1 MLRKLLALIA
11 IFGVTTCA
19 MAQSGTLSGAVT
31 EEGTGEPAPFANI
44 VIESNGTVV
53 AGGVTDFDGLYSIKP
68 ITPGQYTVKI
78 SFIGFATKQINGVI
92 ISPDKI
98 TVQNAALKKASDVL
112 AEVDL
117 VEYVVPLIDPDKTGT
132 TKTKEE
138 IVALPTRSVGTI
150 AAQTAGV
157 SQVDEGDAINV
168 RGARSESTVYFVDG
182 VKVRGSAG
190 VPQAAMDQLTVIT
203 GGVPAQYGD
212 VSGGVISITTRG
224 PSSITFGS
232 LELATSEV
240 LDDYGFNLVGLSLST
255 PLLRKK
261 DEDRTPVL
269 GVFFSAEYQ
278 SQKDPDPSAVGAW
291 RIKDDRLTDLQLAP
305 VNFTGTPGAV
315 SSTRAS
321 EFLNF
326 DDFENVGARENV
338 ARQNL
343 RLQTKFSMITG
354 DNSDM
359 TFGGNFNRTT
369 DNAYIRT
376 YALFNADNN
385 PEQISQDWRVYARFQ
400 QRFNN
405 ADDENAAIK
414 NAFYS
419 LQADYTKTNYTL
431 QSSKHKD
438 NLFNYG
444 YVGKF
449 TAVRENTLTDVTTE
463 EVSFLNPETGEIQT
477 ETVTYPN
484 PNNTLNPD
492 YTISQSTIDHYVF
505 EASDHNPLSS
515 IYTTQYYDYI
525 GGNPLGSSSL
535 QQISA
540 AGGLINGQNPLTAYS
555 LWSNPGTIFNSYQTT
570 DNTQF
575 RVVGSASADI
585 KGHEIKFGFEYEQ
598 RSDRAYSISPQGLWS
613 IGRQLVNEHL
623 TNSPLSNTMGNGGVS
638 VTNENGVEQ
647 YILDADFSVLD
658 RDVSNISQFGINVRE
673 ALGLQDNEW
682 VDFDSNYPADYNVGM
697 FRPDDLISNNM
708 ISYFGYDY
716 EGNLLSGTRPTF
728 DDFLNDVDDDGTHKR
743 EIGAFEPIYVA
754 GYIQDKFYFKDLL
767 FNIGVRVDRFDANQE
782 VLNDRYVLFDT
793 YTAGETSEVNVEA
806 ISSVEHPSNIGSNYV
821 VYTDVVDENPNRIT
835 GYRNGDDWYDASGV
849 LITDPSLL
857 QGDQGIAPYLKDPG
871 AITSGENAANGGLS
885 SNAFQDY
892 TPQVTV
898 MPRIAFNFPISDE
911 AQFYAHYDV
920 LTQRPTGFVRMDP
933 TDYLNWALGQNSQNR
948 INNPDL
954 KPQKTTEYE
963 LGFKQ
968 TLGRSSA
975 LSVSAFYRE
984 LRDMI
989 QVQRINFAYPRDYTT
1004 YSNIDFGTVKGFS
1017 LTYEMRRTN
1026 NVSFNASYTMSFADG
1041 SGSSATDG
1049 LSLVNLGE
1057 PNLRTT
1063 LPLDFD
1069 QRHSITTTI
1078 DYRFG
1083 SGDRYNGP
1091 IWFGKRFFE
1100 NAGANLVISAA
1111 SGTPY
1116 SRYSNVTTQVTEG
1129 LNDSQQL
1136 LGSKN
1141 GSRLP
1146 WIVRLDTRFSK
1157 SFDFKWG
1164 KEKDKDVNMNVYFQI
1179 NNLLDTRNIVNVYG
1193 YTGNP
1198 DDDGY
1203 VSSTI
1208 GSEVANDQQDPQ
1220 SYRDQYSVKVDNPA
1234 NYSRPRT
1241 FRLGLMLNF

>member
-19 MAQSGTLSGAVT
+19 MAQSGTLSGTVT

-44 VIESNGTVV
+44 VIESGGTVV

-68 ITPGQYTVKI
+68 IAPGTYTVKI
-78 SFIGFATKQINGVI
+78 SFIGFATRQINDVV

-112 AEVDL
+112 AEVEI

-132 TKTKEE
+132 TKTKDE
-138 IVALPTRSVGTI
+138 IVALPTRNVGTV
-150 AAQTAGV
+150 AATTAGV
-157 SQVDEGDAINV
+157 TQVDEGDAINV
-168 RGARSESTVYFVDG
+168 RGSRSSSTVYFVDG
-182 VKVRGSAG
+182 VKVTGGTPG

-224 PSSITFGS
+224 PSPMTFGS
-232 LELATSEV
+232 LEFATSEV
-240 LDDYGFNLVGLSLST
+240 LDDYGFNLVGFSFST

-261 DEDRTPVL
+261 NEERTPIL
-269 GVFFSAEYQ
+269 GMFVSGEYQ
-278 SQKDPDPSAVGAW
+278 SQRDPDPSAVGVW
-291 RIKDDRLTDLQLAP
+291 RLKDDRLAALQADP
-305 VNFTGTPGAV
+305 INFTGTPGAV
-315 SSTRAS
+315 ASTRSS
-321 EFLNF
+321 EFLRF
-326 DDFENVGARENV
+326 EDFENVGARENV
-338 ARQNL
+338 ARQDL
-343 RLQTKFSMITG
+343 RFQTKFSMLTG
-354 DNSDM
+354 DNSDL

-376 YALFNADNN
+376 YALYNADNN
-385 PEQISQDWRVYARFQ
+385 PEQIDQDWRVYARFQ

-405 ADDENAAIK
+405 GDDENAAIK

-444 YVGKF
+444 YLGKF
-449 TAVRENTLTDVTTE
+449 VAIRENTLTD
-463 EVSFLNPETGEIQT
+463 FGT
-477 ETVTYPN
+477 ETVTFIGADGNEYTEDIIVPTDGSAAN
-484 PNNTLNPD
+484 FVRREN
-492 YTISQSTIDHYVF
+492 TISHYEF
-505 EASDHNPLSS
+505 TASDHNPLAA
-515 IYTTQYYDYI
+515 IYTSEYFDYT
-525 GGNPLGSSSL
+525 GNNPLGSSSL

-540 AGGLINGQNPLTAYS
+540 AGGLINGENPLTAYS
-555 LWSNPGTIFNSYQTT
+555 LWSNPGTIFNSYRTT

-598 RSDRAYSISPQGLWS
+598 RSNRSYSISPQSLWT

-623 TNSPLSNTMGNGGVS
+623 TNPTYDFYLGDDIA
-638 VTNENGVEQ
+638 NENGSFEV
-647 YILDADFSVLD
+647 DALFQELD
-658 RDVSNISQFGINVRE
+658 RDESNISQFGINVRE
-673 ALGLQDNEW
+673 ALGLKDNDW
-682 VDFDSNYPADYNVGM
+682 VDFDANYPGDYNVGM
-697 FRPDDLISNNM
+697 FRPDDLIANNL

-728 DDFLNDVDDDGTHKR
+728 DDFLNDLDENGEHKR

-767 FNIGVRVDRFDANQE
+767 FNIGVRVDRFDANQD
-782 VLNDRYVLFDT
+782 VLQDRYVLFET
-793 YTAGETSEVNVEA
+793 FTAGETA
-806 ISSVEHPSNIGSNYV
+806 DQTAFADIEHPSNIGSDYV
-821 VYTDVVDENPNRIT
+821 VYTDNVENPSRIT
-835 GYRNGDDWYDASGV
+835 GYRSGDNWYDASGV
-849 LITDPSLL
+849 LITDPSVL
-857 QGDQGIAPYLKDPG
+857 QGDQGISPYLKNPENL
-871 AITSGENAANGGLS
+871 TSSELSANGGLT
-885 SNAFQDY
+885 SNSFEDY
-892 TPQVTV
+892 TPQVTI

-933 TDYLNWALGQNSQNR
+933 TNYLNWALGQNSQNR
-948 INNPDL
+948 INNPNL

-968 TLGRSSA
+968 TLGKSSA
-975 LSVSAFYRE
+975 LSVAAFYRE

-1069 QRHSITTTI
+1069 QRHSITTSI

-1100 NAGANLVISAA
+1100 NAGANLLISAA

-1164 KEKDKDVNMNVYFQI
+1164 QEKDKNVNMNVYFQI
-1179 NNLLDTRNIVNVYG
+1179 NNILDTKNIVNVYG

-1203 VSSTI
+1203 IASTI
-1208 GSEVANDQQDPQ
+1208 GSEVANDQEDPQ
-1220 SYRDQYSVKVDNPA
+1220 AYRDQYSVKVENPA
-1234 NYSRPRT
+1234 NFSRPRT

>member
-19 MAQSGTLSGAVT
+19 MAQSGTLSGTIT

-44 VIESNGTVV
+44 VIESGGTVV

-68 ITPGQYTVKI
+68 IAPGQYTVKI
-78 SFIGFATKQINGVI
+78 SFIGFATRQINDVV

-112 AEVDL
+112 AEVEII
-117 VEYVVPLIDPDKTGT
+117 EYVVPLIDPDKTGT
-132 TKTKEE
+132 TKTKDE
-138 IVALPTRSVGTI
+138 IVALPTRNIGTI
-150 AAQTAGV
+150 AATTAGV

-168 RGARSESTVYFVDG
+168 RGSRSESTVYFVDG

-224 PSSITFGS
+224 PSPMTFGS

-240 LDDYGFNLVGLSLST
+240 LDDYGFNLVGFSFST

-261 DEDRTPVL
+261 DEDRTPIL
-269 GVFFSAEYQ
+269 GVFFSGEYQ
-278 SQKDPDPSAVGAW
+278 SQRDPDPSAVGAW
-291 RIKDDRLTDLQLAP
+291 RIKSDKLAELQADP
-305 VNFTGTPGAV
+305 INFTGTPGAV
-315 SSTRAS
+315 ASTRAA

-326 DDFENVGARENV
+326 NDFENVGARENV
-338 ARQNL
+338 ANQNI

-354 DNSDM
+354 DNSDL
-359 TFGGNFNRTT
+359 TFGGNYNRTT

-405 ADDENAAIK
+405 AEDENAAIK

-431 QSSKHKD
+431 QSSQHTD
-438 NLFNYG
+438 NFFNYG
-444 YVGKF
+444 YLGKF
-449 TAVRENTLTDVTTE
+449 VAVRENTITE
-463 EVSFLNPETGEIQT
+463 FGT
-477 ETVTYPN
+477 ETVTFVGADG
-484 PNNTLNPD
+484 NTYTEDIVVDNTGATPSNFVRREN
-492 YTISQSTIDHYVF
+492 TISHYDF
-505 EASDHNPLSS
+505 TASDHNPLAA
-515 IYTTQYYDYI
+515 IYTSEYFDYI
-525 GGNPLGSSSL
+525 GDNPIGSSSL

-598 RSDRAYSISPQGLWS
+598 RSDRAYSLSPQGLWS

-623 TNSPLSNTMGNGGVS
+623 TNPTYQLYLGDNSSIDGS
-638 VTNENGVEQ
+638 YQ
-647 YILDADFSVLD
+647 IDAFYEELG
-658 RDVSNISQFGINVRE
+658 RDESNISQFGINVRE
-673 ALGLQDNEW
+673 ALGLKDNDW
-682 VDFDSNYPADYNVGM
+682 VDFDANYPTDYNVGM

-728 DDFLNDVDDDGTHKR
+728 DDFLNDLDDDGEHKR

-767 FNIGVRVDRFDANQE
+767 FNVGVRVDRFDANQE
-782 VLNDRYVLFDT
+782 VLNDRYVLYETF
-793 YTAGETSEVNVEA
+793 TAGETADQSAFADVD
-806 ISSVEHPSNIGSNYV
+806 HPTNIGSGYV
-821 VYTDVVDENPNRIT
+821 VYTDNVENPSRIT
-835 GYRNGDDWYDASGV
+835 GYRNGDNWYDASGV
-849 LITDPSLL
+849 LITDPSVL
-857 QGDQGIAPYLKDPG
+857 QGDQGISPYLKNPENL
-871 AITSGENAANGGLS
+871 TSSELSANGGLTS
-885 SNAFQDY
+885 DAFQDY

-954 KPQKTTEYE
+954 RPQKTTEYE

-1004 YSNIDFGTVKGFS
+1004 FSNIDFGTVKGFS

-1026 NVSFNASYTMSFADG
+1026 NISFNASYTMSFADG

-1069 QRHSITTTI
+1069 QRHSITTSI
-1078 DYRFG
+1078 DYSFG
-1083 SGDRYNGP
+1083 SGARYDGP

-1100 NAGANLVISAA
+1100 NARANLLISAA

-1179 NNLLDTRNIVNVYG
+1179 NNILDTRNIVNVYG

-1203 VSSTI
+1203 ISSTN
-1208 GSEVANDQQDPQ
+1208 GSEVANDQEDPQ
-1220 SYRDQYSVKVDNPA
+1220 AYRDQYSVKVDNPA